1 MRKVLKYLKPYRTA
15 AILTVF
21 LVLLHSLSQLI
32 LPSMMADII
41 NEGITRGE
49 LSYIWRVGTIML
61 AISDVGVLVSIL
73 ASACSSKASTGFGRE
88 LRRAVFYKVESL
100 SQSDI
105 DKIGTPSLITRSTND
120 IRQIQDM
127 VLMVLRNV
135 ISAPLMMIGGV
146 IMSFIMNKRL
156 SMIIF
161 LLLPIIVAI
170 ALVIVKKVMP
180 MFDVMQKKT
189 DRLNQVVREKLSG
202 IRVIRAFNRS
212 DYEDGRFGDANREL
226 TGTALRIN
234 RMFAALIPVAM
245 MLLYGTIITLVW
257 VGSKQV
263 DSFNPATQAAQI
275 AGTVGNLQAF
285 VLYLL
290 MIIFALV
297 MAVSLFIMVPR
308 AAISA
313 RRIAEVLDLEPMI
326 LEPQVPKAAAKGES
340 GHLVFEDVSFSYPGA
355 QEPVLSH
362 ISFEAR
368 AGEVTAIIGGTGC
381 GKSTLVNLIPR
392 FYDVTGGRVLVDG
405 VDVREQEQDM
415 LHRKIG
421 IVPQK
426 AFLFSGTVA
435 DNLRYGK
442 EDATQE
448 EMLHT
453 LEIAQARSFVEKLP
467 NGLYDM
473 VSQSGTNLSGGQKQ
487 RLAIAR
493 ALIRP
498 AEFYIF
504 DDSFSALD
512 FRTDARLRAAIRKY
526 FNRANLIIVA
536 QRVGTILDADRIIVL
551 DEGKV
556 AGIGTHRELLANC
569 RVYQEI
575 VESQLAKEEIV

>member
-1 MRKVLKYLKPYRTA
+1 
-15 AILTVF
+15 
-21 LVLLHSLSQLI
+21 
-32 LPSMMADII
+32 
-41 NEGITRGE
+41 
-49 LSYIWRVGTIML
+49 
-61 AISDVGVLVSIL
+61 
-73 ASACSSKASTGFGRE
+73 
-88 LRRAVFYKVESL
+88 
-100 SQSDI
+100 
-105 DKIGTPSLITRSTND
+105 
-120 IRQIQDM
+120 
-127 VLMVLRNV
+127 
-135 ISAPLMMIGGV
+135 
-146 IMSFIMNKRL
+146 MSFIMNKRL

-442 EDATQE
+442 EGATQE

-453 LEIAQARSFVEKLP
+453 LEI
-467 NGLYDM
+467 
-473 VSQSGTNLSGGQKQ
+473 
-487 RLAIAR
+487 
-493 ALIRP
+493 

>member
-1 MRKVLKYLKPYRTA
+1 M
-15 AILTVF
+15 
-21 LVLLHSLSQLI
+21 
-32 LPSMMADII
+32 
-41 NEGITRGE
+41 
-49 LSYIWRVGTIML
+49 
-61 AISDVGVLVSIL
+61 
-73 ASACSSKASTGFGRE
+73 
-88 LRRAVFYKVESL
+88 
-100 SQSDI
+100 
-105 DKIGTPSLITRSTND
+105 
-120 IRQIQDM
+120 
-127 VLMVLRNV
+127 
-135 ISAPLMMIGGV
+135 
-146 IMSFIMNKRL
+146 
-156 SMIIF
+156 
-161 LLLPIIVAI
+161 
-170 ALVIVKKVMP
+170 
-180 MFDVMQKKT
+180 
-189 DRLNQVVREKLSG
+189 
-202 IRVIRAFNRS
+202 
-212 DYEDGRFGDANREL
+212 
-226 TGTALRIN
+226 
-234 RMFAALIPVAM
+234 
-245 MLLYGTIITLVW
+245 
-257 VGSKQV
+257 
-263 DSFNPATQAAQI
+263 
-275 AGTVGNLQAF
+275 
-285 VLYLL
+285 
-290 MIIFALV
+290 
-297 MAVSLFIMVPR
+297 
-308 AAISA
+308 
-313 RRIAEVLDLEPMI
+313 
-326 LEPQVPKAAAKGES
+326 
-340 GHLVFEDVSFSYPGA
+340 
-355 QEPVLSH
+355 
-362 ISFEAR
+362 
-368 AGEVTAIIGGTGC
+368 
-381 GKSTLVNLIPR
+381 NLIPR

>member
-1 MRKVLKYLKPYRTA
+1 M
-15 AILTVF
+15 
-21 LVLLHSLSQLI
+21 
-32 LPSMMADII
+32 
-41 NEGITRGE
+41 
-49 LSYIWRVGTIML
+49 
-61 AISDVGVLVSIL
+61 
-73 ASACSSKASTGFGRE
+73 
-88 LRRAVFYKVESL
+88 
-100 SQSDI
+100 
-105 DKIGTPSLITRSTND
+105 
-120 IRQIQDM
+120 
-127 VLMVLRNV
+127 
-135 ISAPLMMIGGV
+135 
-146 IMSFIMNKRL
+146 
-156 SMIIF
+156 
-161 LLLPIIVAI
+161 
-170 ALVIVKKVMP
+170 
-180 MFDVMQKKT
+180 
-189 DRLNQVVREKLSG
+189 
-202 IRVIRAFNRS
+202 
-212 DYEDGRFGDANREL
+212 
-226 TGTALRIN
+226 
-234 RMFAALIPVAM
+234 
-245 MLLYGTIITLVW
+245 
-257 VGSKQV
+257 
-263 DSFNPATQAAQI
+263 
-275 AGTVGNLQAF
+275 
-285 VLYLL
+285 
-290 MIIFALV
+290 
-297 MAVSLFIMVPR
+297 
-308 AAISA
+308 
-313 RRIAEVLDLEPMI
+313 
-326 LEPQVPKAAAKGES
+326 
-340 GHLVFEDVSFSYPGA
+340 
-355 QEPVLSH
+355 
-362 ISFEAR
+362 
-368 AGEVTAIIGGTGC
+368 
-381 GKSTLVNLIPR
+381 NLIPR

-405 VDVREQEQDM
+405 VDIREQEQDM

>member
-1 MRKVLKYLKPYRTA
+1 M
-15 AILTVF
+15 
-21 LVLLHSLSQLI
+21 
-32 LPSMMADII
+32 
-41 NEGITRGE
+41 
-49 LSYIWRVGTIML
+49 
-61 AISDVGVLVSIL
+61 
-73 ASACSSKASTGFGRE
+73 
-88 LRRAVFYKVESL
+88 
-100 SQSDI
+100 
-105 DKIGTPSLITRSTND
+105 
-120 IRQIQDM
+120 
-127 VLMVLRNV
+127 
-135 ISAPLMMIGGV
+135 
-146 IMSFIMNKRL
+146 
-156 SMIIF
+156 
-161 LLLPIIVAI
+161 
-170 ALVIVKKVMP
+170 
-180 MFDVMQKKT
+180 
-189 DRLNQVVREKLSG
+189 
-202 IRVIRAFNRS
+202 
-212 DYEDGRFGDANREL
+212 
-226 TGTALRIN
+226 
-234 RMFAALIPVAM
+234 
-245 MLLYGTIITLVW
+245 
-257 VGSKQV
+257 
-263 DSFNPATQAAQI
+263 
-275 AGTVGNLQAF
+275 
-285 VLYLL
+285 
-290 MIIFALV
+290 
-297 MAVSLFIMVPR
+297 
-308 AAISA
+308 
-313 RRIAEVLDLEPMI
+313 
-326 LEPQVPKAAAKGES
+326 
-340 GHLVFEDVSFSYPGA
+340 
-355 QEPVLSH
+355 LSH

-453 LEIAQARSFVEKLP
+453 LEIAQARSFVEKLT

>member
-1 MRKVLKYLKPYRTA
+1 MRKVLQYLKPYRVA
-15 AILTVF
+15 AVLTVF
-21 LVLLHSLSQLI
+21 LVLLHSLTQLI

-41 NEGITRGE
+41 NEGISRGE
-49 LSYIWRVGTIML
+49 VSYIWRVGSVML
-61 AISDVGVLVSIL
+61 AISALGVLVSIL
-73 ASACSSKASTGFGRE
+73 GSACSSKASTGFGRE
-88 LRRAVFYKVESL
+88 LRKAVFYKVESL

-135 ISAPLMMIGGV
+135 ISAPLMLIGGV
-146 IMSFIMNKRL
+146 VMSFIMNKKL

-161 LLLPIIVAI
+161 LLLPIILAI
-170 ALVIVKKVMP
+170 ALVVVKKVLP
-180 MFDVMQKKT
+180 MFDKMQKKT
-189 DRLNQVVREKLSG
+189 DRLNQIVREKLSG

-212 DYEDGRFGDANREL
+212 GYEDGRFGEANLEL
-226 TGTALRIN
+226 TGMALRIN
-234 RMFAALIPVAM
+234 RMFAALIPIAM
-245 MLLYGTIITLVW
+245 LLLYGTIVTLVW
-257 VGSKQV
+257 VGSRQV
-263 DSFNPATQAAQI
+263 DSFDPATQAAQI

-285 VLYLL
+285 VLYLI

-308 AAISA
+308 AAVSA
-313 RRIAEVLDLEPMI
+313 RRIEEVLDLEPMI
-326 LEPQVPKAAAKGES
+326 EEPDAPRALPVGEKGS
-340 GHLVFEDVSFSYPGA
+340 LVFEDVSFAYPGA
-355 QEPVLSH
+355 KEPVLSH
-362 ISFEAR
+362 ISFEAH

-381 GKSTLVNLIPR
+381 GKSTLINLIPR
-392 FYDVTGGRVLVDG
+392 FYDVTQGRVLIDG
-405 VDVREQEQDM
+405 VDVRELAQKD
-415 LHRKIG
+415 LHRLIG
-421 IVPQK
+421 LVPQK

-448 EMLHT
+448 EMLQT
-453 LEIAQARSFVEKLP
+453 LEVAQARSFVERLP

-493 ALIRP
+493 ALIRH
-498 AEFYIF
+498 AELYIF

-512 FRTDARLRAAIRKY
+512 FRTDARLRAAIREHYKD
-526 FNRANLIIVA
+526 ANLIIVA

-551 DEGKV
+551 DEGKI
-556 AGIGTHRELLANC
+556 AGIGTHRELMERC

-575 VESQLAKEEIV
+575 VESQMAKEEVL

>member
-15 AILTVF
+15 AILTVL

-61 AISDVGVLVSIL
+61 AISAVGVLVSIL

-105 DKIGTPSLITRSTND
+105 DNIGTPSLITRSTND

-170 ALVIVKKVMP
+170 AL
-180 MFDVMQKKT
+180 
-189 DRLNQVVREKLSG
+189 VVREKLSG

-453 LEIAQARSFVEKLP
+453 LEIAQARSFVEKLT

>member
-1 MRKVLKYLKPYRTA
+1 M
-15 AILTVF
+15 
-21 LVLLHSLSQLI
+21 
-32 LPSMMADII
+32 
-41 NEGITRGE
+41 
-49 LSYIWRVGTIML
+49 
-61 AISDVGVLVSIL
+61 
-73 ASACSSKASTGFGRE
+73 
-88 LRRAVFYKVESL
+88 
-100 SQSDI
+100 
-105 DKIGTPSLITRSTND
+105 
-120 IRQIQDM
+120 
-127 VLMVLRNV
+127 
-135 ISAPLMMIGGV
+135 
-146 IMSFIMNKRL
+146 
-156 SMIIF
+156 
-161 LLLPIIVAI
+161 
-170 ALVIVKKVMP
+170 
-180 MFDVMQKKT
+180 
-189 DRLNQVVREKLSG
+189 
-202 IRVIRAFNRS
+202 
-212 DYEDGRFGDANREL
+212 
-226 TGTALRIN
+226 
-234 RMFAALIPVAM
+234 
-245 MLLYGTIITLVW
+245 
-257 VGSKQV
+257 
-263 DSFNPATQAAQI
+263 
-275 AGTVGNLQAF
+275 
-285 VLYLL
+285 
-290 MIIFALV
+290 
-297 MAVSLFIMVPR
+297 
-308 AAISA
+308 
-313 RRIAEVLDLEPMI
+313 
-326 LEPQVPKAAAKGES
+326 
-340 GHLVFEDVSFSYPGA
+340 
-355 QEPVLSH
+355 LSH

>member
-1 MRKVLKYLKPYRTA
+1 M
-15 AILTVF
+15 
-21 LVLLHSLSQLI
+21 
-32 LPSMMADII
+32 
-41 NEGITRGE
+41 
-49 LSYIWRVGTIML
+49 
-61 AISDVGVLVSIL
+61 
-73 ASACSSKASTGFGRE
+73 
-88 LRRAVFYKVESL
+88 
-100 SQSDI
+100 
-105 DKIGTPSLITRSTND
+105 
-120 IRQIQDM
+120 
-127 VLMVLRNV
+127 
-135 ISAPLMMIGGV
+135 
-146 IMSFIMNKRL
+146 
-156 SMIIF
+156 
-161 LLLPIIVAI
+161 
-170 ALVIVKKVMP
+170 
-180 MFDVMQKKT
+180 
-189 DRLNQVVREKLSG
+189 
-202 IRVIRAFNRS
+202 
-212 DYEDGRFGDANREL
+212 
-226 TGTALRIN
+226 
-234 RMFAALIPVAM
+234 
-245 MLLYGTIITLVW
+245 
-257 VGSKQV
+257 
-263 DSFNPATQAAQI
+263 
-275 AGTVGNLQAF
+275 
-285 VLYLL
+285 
-290 MIIFALV
+290 
-297 MAVSLFIMVPR
+297 
-308 AAISA
+308 
-313 RRIAEVLDLEPMI
+313 
-326 LEPQVPKAAAKGES
+326 
-340 GHLVFEDVSFSYPGA
+340 
-355 QEPVLSH
+355 LSH

-453 LEIAQARSFVEKLP
+453 LEIAQARSFVEKLT

-551 DEGKV
+551 DE
-556 AGIGTHRELLANC
+556 ARWPE
-569 RVYQEI
+569 
-575 VESQLAKEEIV
+575 

>member
-1 MRKVLKYLKPYRTA
+1 M
-15 AILTVF
+15 
-21 LVLLHSLSQLI
+21 
-32 LPSMMADII
+32 
-41 NEGITRGE
+41 
-49 LSYIWRVGTIML
+49 
-61 AISDVGVLVSIL
+61 
-73 ASACSSKASTGFGRE
+73 
-88 LRRAVFYKVESL
+88 
-100 SQSDI
+100 
-105 DKIGTPSLITRSTND
+105 
-120 IRQIQDM
+120 
-127 VLMVLRNV
+127 
-135 ISAPLMMIGGV
+135 
-146 IMSFIMNKRL
+146 
-156 SMIIF
+156 
-161 LLLPIIVAI
+161 
-170 ALVIVKKVMP
+170 
-180 MFDVMQKKT
+180 
-189 DRLNQVVREKLSG
+189 
-202 IRVIRAFNRS
+202 
-212 DYEDGRFGDANREL
+212 
-226 TGTALRIN
+226 
-234 RMFAALIPVAM
+234 
-245 MLLYGTIITLVW
+245 
-257 VGSKQV
+257 
-263 DSFNPATQAAQI
+263 
-275 AGTVGNLQAF
+275 
-285 VLYLL
+285 
-290 MIIFALV
+290 
-297 MAVSLFIMVPR
+297 
-308 AAISA
+308 
-313 RRIAEVLDLEPMI
+313 
-326 LEPQVPKAAAKGES
+326 
-340 GHLVFEDVSFSYPGA
+340 
-355 QEPVLSH
+355 LSH

-551 DEGKV
+551 DE
-556 AGIGTHRELLANC
+556 ARWPE
-569 RVYQEI
+569 
-575 VESQLAKEEIV
+575 